1 LAVVGE
7 GGRLGSSF
15 ILVNK
20 VWARK
25 YIKVSA
31 APPLAEPPNLIW
43 PQANAIVTMR
53 FKGRLLQGILLDRPN
68 RFIGLVK
75 VGRKR
80 YECFVPD
87 PGRAEDMLYPG
98 ATVYIKEGK
107 VSEDRRTAMDLVLA
121 QDGKTLVS
129 VDTRLTN
136 QLVLEAMEAKA
147 IKELKGYKV
156 IGTEHEFLGS
166 RFDFLLKG
174 RKGEMLLE
182 AKSVTLMKDGTALFP
197 DAPTERGSRHLK
209 TMADSLRRGMK
220 AAVIFVIQRGDA
232 KAFGPND
239 IIDPE
244 FGLSLRV
251 AMAKGVEAY
260 AYKCKVSKT
269 GIQLAEKVPVKL

>member
-1 LAVVGE
+1 
-7 GGRLGSSF
+7 
-15 ILVNK
+15 
-20 VWARK
+20 
-25 YIKVSA
+25 
-31 APPLAEPPNLIW
+31 
-43 PQANAIVTMR
+43 MR
-53 FKGRLLQGILLDRPN
+53 FKGKLIPGVLINRPN

-75 VGRKR
+75 AGRKQ

-87 PGRAEDMLYPG
+87 PGRAEELLGPG
-98 ATVYIKEGK
+98 ATVYIRPGK
-107 VSEDRRTAMDLVLA
+107 KSEDRRTSMDLVLA
-121 QDGKTLVS
+121 LDGRTLVS

-136 QLVLEAMEAKA
+136 QLVAEAMQAKA

-156 IGTEHEFLGS
+156 VGTEHEFLGS

-182 AKSVTLMKDGTALFP
+182 AKSVTLMKDGLALFP

-220 AAVIFVIQRGDA
+220 AAVIFVIQRGDV
-232 KAFGPND
+232 KAFSPND
-239 IIDPE
+239 PIDPE

-260 AYKCKVSKT
+260 AYKCKVTRT
-269 GIQLAEKVPVKL
+269 GISLAAKVPIKL